1 MRNMIRVLAPGLLLL
16 AAAGCEG
23 QPISLLNLE
32 LGVDNTGYSVEIVRL
47 ASDMNVTMNLRVIQ
61 GDSVDVRLSPN
72 NDHTSYKSAF
82 SGDQVRERS
91 ASGVLTRGDYAL
103 RIRESSPRESA
114 GVKKATVLVQVRG
127 TPTRAL
133 RR

>member
-1 MRNMIRVLAPGLLLL
+1 MRNMIRLLAPGILL
-16 AAAGCEG
+16 AATAGCEG
-23 QPISLLNLE
+23 HAVSLLNLE
-32 LGVDNTGYSVEIVRL
+32 LEVDNTGYSVEIVRL
-47 ASDMNVTMNLRVIQ
+47 AGDMNVTMDLRVIS
-61 GDSVDVRLSPN
+61 GGSVDVRLSPN

-91 ASGVLTRGDYAL
+91 ATGILTRGDYAL
-103 RIRESSPRESA
+103 RIRESSPKESA
-114 GVKKATVLVQVRG
+114 GVKKATVRVQMRG

>member
-1 MRNMIRVLAPGLLLL
+1 MRNLSRILALGGLL
-16 AAAGCEG
+16 AATAGCEG
-23 QPISLLNLE
+23 QSVSLLNLE
-32 LGVDNTGYSVEIVRL
+32 LEVDNTGYSVEIVRL
-47 ASDMNVTMNLRVIQ
+47 AGDMNVTMSLRVIQ
-61 GDSVDVRLSPN
+61 GGPVDVRLSPN

-91 ASGVLTRGDYAL
+91 ASGILTRGDYAL
-103 RIRESSPRESA
+103 RIRESTPKESS
-114 GVKKATVLVQVRG
+114 GVKKATVRIQMGG